1 MMSVEMTD
9 LNASNTNGL
18 PALDANGPNLWH
30 TEARAGCHP
39 RGLAVAGDGLLQ
51 VVLVRPVGAILTCGQ
66 YSIGYIICKPTLQGD
81 LV

>member
-1 MMSVEMTD
+1 MTD

-18 PALDANGPNLWH
+18 PALDANGPSLWH
-30 TEARAGCHP
+30 TEARDGCHP

-51 VVLVRPVGAILTCGQ
+51 VVLVRPAGAILTCSQ
-66 YSIGYIICKPTLQGD
+66 YSIGYTICKPTLQGD